1 MAKRICWGW
10 LVVVLLTGMLAACGG
25 GGGDGGSDDGTYGVG
40 DSATVGDVVITLDE
54 ASLVVYRVG
63 ATFTVVNNGSTDLV
77 LDPETSFAIVGDST
91 GTEVPLTL
99 DPVSCDNSLT
109 GTVPAG
115 GTLTGDLCWRSN
127 PSDTWPL
134 LAQITYAG
142 GETES
147 GPAVWTVEAEE

>member
-63 ATFTVVNNGSTDLV
+63 ATFTVVNNGRTDLV
-77 LDPETSFAIVGDST
+77 LAPETSFTIVGDST